1 MSASAGHGIYYGKN
15 ENDRLQPITWLNDN
29 YSLFLEQAE
38 IRKED
43 WFLRESRR
51 FF

>member
-29 YSLFLEQAE
+29 YSLFLESE
-38 IRKED
+38 KKID
-43 WFLRESRR
+43 SRESPADS
-51 FF
+51 FSL